1 MKHTQSTYEKC
12 LYKMFALQRFGIKLE
27 LTTILGILNLLGNS
41 HLSYRSIHVAG
52 TNGKGSIA
60 SALAAILQNSGF
72 KVGLY
77 TSPHLVKFNE
87 RIQINGK
94 PIEDERVISL
104 YETVNKADCG
114 ERKATFFEFATAMAL
129 YEFACAQVDW
139 AVIETGMGGRLDAT
153 NIIRP
158 NLSIITNISLEHQSY
173 LGHTLAKIASEKGGI
188 IKPNVPVVS
197 GVTQKSVIE
206 VIANI
211 CRKQTAPFYRLGQ
224 DFHIRRRHN
233 GHFDYFGIHQDIKAL
248 TTGLA
253 GDHQFMNAAIVLG
266 ACEQLID
273 QGLILQHNVI
283 RKALKNNHWPGRL
296 EIVSARPRVI
306 LDGAHN
312 LMAARVLS
320 DYIKKELKEFQTTLV
335 VGILDDKPY
344 EKMLKSLVPVCAKV
358 ILTQPKINRALAPQ
372 KLSEIVKPIN
382 SNFEIIED
390 VARAVSTAIKNCQS
404 HEAICI
410 AGSLY
415 VVGEAKEVLSKLK
428 DSN

>member
-1 MKHTQSTYEKC
+1 
-12 LYKMFALQRFGIKLE
+12 
-27 LTTILGILNLLGNS
+27 
-41 HLSYRSIHVAG
+41 
-52 TNGKGSIA
+52 
-60 SALAAILQNSGF
+60 
-72 KVGLY
+72 
-77 TSPHLVKFNE
+77 
-87 RIQINGK
+87 
-94 PIEDERVISL
+94 
-104 YETVNKADCG
+104 
-114 ERKATFFEFATAMAL
+114 
-129 YEFACAQVDW
+129 
-139 AVIETGMGGRLDAT
+139 
-153 NIIRP
+153 
-158 NLSIITNISLEHQSY
+158 
-173 LGHTLAKIASEKGGI
+173 
-188 IKPNVPVVS
+188 
-197 GVTQKSVIE
+197 
-206 VIANI
+206 
-211 CRKQTAPFYRLGQ
+211 
-224 DFHIRRRHN
+224 
-233 GHFDYFGIHQDIKAL
+233 
-248 TTGLA
+248 
-253 GDHQFMNAAIVLG
+253 MNAAIVLG

>member
-1 MKHTQSTYEKC
+1 
-12 LYKMFALQRFGIKLE
+12 MFALQRFGIKLE

-224 DFHIRRRHN
+224 DFHIRRQHN

-415 VVGEAKEVLSKLK
+415 VVGEAKEALSKLK